1 MKAKFLIWALYFMQ
15 ICLHSIEAVSMSVK
29 STSNIKGLI
38 KLNIKAN
45 TNDIDDS
52 SSEITNNIEDEPIF
66 PLAP

>member
-1 MKAKFLIWALYFMQ
+1 
-15 ICLHSIEAVSMSVK
+15 MSVK